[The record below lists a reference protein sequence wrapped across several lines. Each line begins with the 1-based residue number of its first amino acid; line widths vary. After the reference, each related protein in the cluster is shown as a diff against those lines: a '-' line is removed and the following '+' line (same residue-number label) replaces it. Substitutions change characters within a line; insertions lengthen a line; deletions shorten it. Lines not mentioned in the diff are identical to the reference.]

1 MFFSISWHLPDFVAG
16 KVENNIYTLSCFFLT
31 DFVLF
36 GHYISSGN
44 ITFSLFMYVTK
55 LYLLKSQYSKEKT

>member
-1 MFFSISWHLPDFVAG
+1 M
-16 KVENNIYTLSCFFLT
+16 FFLT
-31 DFVLF
+31 NFVLF

-44 ITFSLFMYVTK
+44 ITFLLFMYVTK